1 MFNGIITP
9 IVTPFNRDKEQSINY
24 EATKQIID
32 RLISEG
38 VKGIFAL
45 GSNGEFHVLTHDEKV
60 NFAEKV
66 VEFVDHRAP
75 VFAGT
80 GACSTNEA
88 VSLSKE
94 MESVGVNALSVINP
108 YFIRPTDDELITY
121 YTQIASSVKI
131 PVILYNIP
139 KNTGYSIPK
148 EVVARLAA
156 VQNIVGIKDSS
167 GDVELLKEYISIAK
181 KKNDFQVLIGSDS
194 KISVAYK
201 MGVKAAIAGTSNLIP
216 QTLVNLNRAL
226 QNNEYEKAKD
236 LQESIDVLRN
246 VLKLGTVPSILK
258 RSIELAKIAPVGPAR
273 HPVDEPNDATD
284 GQLKEMLH
292 FYGL

>member
-9 IVTPFNRDKEQSINY
+9 IVTPFNRDSKQTINY
-24 EATKQIID
+24 TATKQIID
-32 RLISEG
+32 RLIGEG

-60 NFAEKV
+60 NFVEKV
-66 VEFVDHRAP
+66 VEFVDHRVP

-88 VSLSKE
+88 VSLSKQ
-94 MESVGVNALSVINP
+94 MEAAGVNALSVINP
-108 YFIRPTDDELITY
+108 YFIRPTDDELVTH
-121 YTQIASSVKI
+121 YTQVASSVKI

-148 EVVARLAA
+148 EVVARLATIE
-156 VQNIVGIKDSS
+156 NIVGIKDSS
-167 GDVELLKEYISIAK
+167 GDVELLKEYISVAEK
-181 KKNDFQVLIGSDS
+181 YDFQVLIGSDS
-194 KISVAYK
+194 KISLAYK
-201 MGVKAAIAGTSNLIP
+201 MGVRAAIAGTSNLIP
-216 QTLVNLNRAL
+216 QTLVDLDRAL
-226 QNNEYEKAKD
+226 QNNEDEKARS
-236 LQESIDVLRN
+236 LQESIDVLRGA
-246 VLKLGTVPSILK
+246 LKLGTVPSILK

-273 HPVDEPNDATD
+273 QPVSETNDTTD
-284 GQLKEMLH
+284 DQIKEMLH